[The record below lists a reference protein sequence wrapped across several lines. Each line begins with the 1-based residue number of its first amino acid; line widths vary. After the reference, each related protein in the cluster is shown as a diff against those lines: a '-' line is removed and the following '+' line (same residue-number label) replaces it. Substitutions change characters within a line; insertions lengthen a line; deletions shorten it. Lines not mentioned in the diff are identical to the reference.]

1 MQYRKDI
8 DGLRAIAVVAVI
20 LFHLGFLPHG
30 YLGVDVFFVISGYLI
45 TSIVYHEAQKGGF
58 SMLKFY
64 ERRLRRIIPLLLFI
78 SGIALL
84 LGLYFMLPD
93 DLENLSQSVVAS
105 NLSANNILMLIT
117 SADYWAVKNEY
128 KPLMHTWSL
137 GIEEQFYLLYPFL
150 FLGLTGKRVPYI
162 KYALLLLIAISFT
175 LWLMS
180 SSDAHKFFLIQYR
193 FFELAVGGFCAI
205 HFQLSNA
212 PKPWQRHLLYAA
224 LAALVAAMAFQ
235 AGTND
240 TKVLLTTLL
249 TAGILVMGKHW
260 VNNEKIYTG
269 ILTNRV
275 MAYIGLISY
284 SLYMWHHLVFA
295 FARYAFLDEIT
306 APNAI
311 LLIALVTLLSTVT
324 YYTVENVFRDRKKV
338 SGRMLVVSLSTLF
351 IIITSAAFYLY
362 LIGGVYKDFPVLSL
376 YKKDNQKRGLNFFSA
391 RENVHNHYNETA
403 RQYDT
408 SFTNTTK
415 RKVLIIG
422 DSFGRDIVNIFKESA
437 TSAQMEIRYI
447 EIKRI
452 LKDKHYAARIEAA
465 DVVVIA
471 VNGAF
476 ARSRVSELEAFQ
488 QVHIAPEKLW
498 IAGVKDFGYSNGIHY
513 NRMRS
518 SGIDNFAAYHAGMK
532 KGMWETNRALAK
544 EWGSQYID
552 LIGPIANKQGEV
564 LVFTPEG
571 KLISQDTNHLTRDGA
586 IFFAQKLEKILL
598 KLVQG

>member
-1 MQYRKDI
+1 
-8 DGLRAIAVVAVI
+8 
-20 LFHLGFLPHG
+20 
-30 YLGVDVFFVISGYLI
+30 
-45 TSIVYHEAQKGGF
+45 
-58 SMLKFY
+58 
-64 ERRLRRIIPLLLFI
+64 
-78 SGIALL
+78 
-84 LGLYFMLPD
+84 
-93 DLENLSQSVVAS
+93 
-105 NLSANNILMLIT
+105 
-117 SADYWAVKNEY
+117 
-128 KPLMHTWSL
+128 
-137 GIEEQFYLLYPFL
+137 
-150 FLGLTGKRVPYI
+150 
-162 KYALLLLIAISFT
+162 
-175 LWLMS
+175 
-180 SSDAHKFFLIQYR
+180 
-193 FFELAVGGFCAI
+193 
-205 HFQLSNA
+205 
-212 PKPWQRHLLYAA
+212 
-224 LAALVAAMAFQ
+224 
-235 AGTND
+235 
-240 TKVLLTTLL
+240 
-249 TAGILVMGKHW
+249 
-260 VNNEKIYTG
+260 
-269 ILTNRV
+269 
-275 MAYIGLISY
+275 
-284 SLYMWHHLVFA
+284 
-295 FARYAFLDEIT
+295 
-306 APNAI
+306 
-311 LLIALVTLLSTVT
+311 
-324 YYTVENVFRDRKKV
+324 
-338 SGRMLVVSLSTLF
+338 MLVVSLSTLF

-376 YKKDNQKRGLNFFSA
+376 YKKDNEKRKLNFFSA

-437 TSAQMEIRYI
+437 TNAQMEIRYI

-452 LKDKHYAARIEAA
+452 LKDKHYAARMEAA

-488 QVHIAPEKLW
+488 QVRIAPEKLW

-518 SGIDNFAAYHAGMK
+518 SSIDNFAAYHAGMK

-544 EWGSQYID
+544 EWGTQYID